1 MTNFTY
7 TWNATFLATPADTED
22 EALGAQR
29 IRDTKAAVGERL
41 AVDHSMA
48 GNANDGKHVW
58 ATLENTG
65 STSAWVLD
73 AGDGRLFAASVSG
86 NTELFYQDSVGHVT
100 QITNVG
106 SVAAPITAPTIPS
119 GTNMVFVQAAVPAGW
134 LLRTDLNDQLLRT
147 SSSTGGGF
155 GGSWTISGLSTQSH
169 ALAMAEMPAHDHGLS
184 AYTLVATNA
193 PTPVGT
199 ANVGTILGTV
209 QGSSQGAGQGHD
221 HGAVVADGN
230 WRPAYVT
237 IIVGTKS

>member
-1 MTNFTY
+1 MTTFTY

-29 IRDTKAAVGERL
+29 IRDTKSAVGERL
-41 AVDHSMA
+41 AVDHALA

-73 AGDGRLFAASVSG
+73 AGDGRLFAASVAG
-86 NTELFYQDSVGHVT
+86 NTELFYQDSVGHVV
-100 QITNVG
+100 QLTNVG

-134 LLRTDLNDQLLRT
+134 VLRTDLNDQLLRT
-147 SSSTGGGF
+147 NRSAGGTL
-155 GGSWTISGLSTQSH
+155 GGSWTISGLSTQGHSLTV
-169 ALAMAEMPAHDHGLS
+169 AELAAHDHGLS

-193 PTPVGT
+193 PQPIGT
-199 ANVGTILGTV
+199 ANAGNILGTV
-209 QGSSQGAGQGHD
+209 QGSSQGAGSAHD

-230 WRPAYVT
+230 WRPLYVDV
-237 IIVGTKS
+237 IVGTKS